1 MEENKRPN
9 IIIIGLSG
17 LGQDEF
23 MEVFYN
29 LIISSPEDIL
39 SYDETPE
46 HKIAKLEGLLK
57 FFEEREQFE
66 KCIKIKEIQELIN
79 SNKNE

>member
-1 MEENKRPN
+1 MEENKRPK
-9 IIIIGLSG
+9 IIIVGLSG
-17 LGQDEF
+17 LDQDDF

-29 LIISSPEDIL
+29 LMISSPEDIL

-46 HKIAKLEGLLK
+46 HKIAKLDGLLR

-66 KCIKIKEIQELIN
+66 KCVKIKEMQKLIN
-79 SNKNE
+79 SNKDE

>member
-1 MEENKRPN
+1 MEENKRPK
-9 IIIIGLSG
+9 IIIIGLGDLS
-17 LGQDEF
+17 QDEF

-29 LIISSPEDIL
+29 LIIASPEDIL
-39 SYDETPE
+39 EYDETPE
-46 HKIAKLEGLLK
+46 HKIAKLDNLLK

-66 KCIKIKEIQELIN
+66 KCAKIKKIQELIN

>member
-1 MEENKRPN
+1 MEENKRPK
-9 IIIIGLSG
+9 IIIVGLSG
-17 LGQDEF
+17 LDQDDF

-29 LIISSPEDIL
+29 LMISSPEDIL

-46 HKIAKLEGLLK
+46 HKIAKLDGLLR

-66 KCIKIKEIQELIN
+66 RCVKIKEMQKLIN
-79 SNKNE
+79 SNKDE

>member
-1 MEENKRPN
+1 MEENKRPR
-9 IIIIGLSG
+9 IIILGLG
-17 LGQDEF
+17 ELGQDEF

-46 HKIAKLEGLLK
+46 HKIAKLNHLLE
-57 FFEEREQFE
+57 FFEEREQYE
-66 KCIKIKEIQELIN
+66 KCAKIKEIQQLIN
-79 SNKNE
+79 LENGK

>member
-1 MEENKRPN
+1 MEENKRPK
-9 IIIIGLSG
+9 IIIIS
-17 LGQDEF
+17 LGDLKQDEF

-29 LIISSPEDIL
+29 LIISSPDDIL
-39 SYDETPE
+39 SYDETPK
-46 HKIAKLEGLLK
+46 HKIAKLNSLLK

-66 KCIKIKEIQELIN
+66 KCAKIKEIQKLIN

>member
-1 MEENKRPN
+1 MEEGKRPK
-9 IIIIGLSG
+9 IIIIGLGDLS
-17 LGQDEF
+17 QDEF

-29 LIISSPEDIL
+29 LIVSSPEDIL

-46 HKIAKLEGLLK
+46 HKIAKLDNLLK

-66 KCIKIKEIQELIN
+66 KCAKIKQIQELIN
-79 SNKNE
+79 SSRNE

>member
-1 MEENKRPN
+1 MEENKRPK
-9 IIIIGLSG
+9 IIIVGLSG
-17 LGQDEF
+17 LDQDDF

-29 LIISSPEDIL
+29 LMISSPEDIL

-46 HKIAKLEGLLK
+46 HKIAKLDGLLR

-66 KCIKIKEIQELIN
+66 RCVKIKEMQKLVN
-79 SNKNE
+79 SNKDE

>member
-1 MEENKRPN
+1 MEENKRPK
-9 IIIIGLSG
+9 IIILGLG
-17 LGQDEF
+17 ELGQDEF

-46 HKIAKLEGLLK
+46 HKIAKLNHLLE
-57 FFEEREQFE
+57 FFEEREQYE
-66 KCIKIKEIQELIN
+66 KCAKIKEIQQLIN
-79 SNKNE
+79 LENGK

>member
-1 MEENKRPN
+1 MEENKLPK
-9 IIIIGLSG
+9 IIILG
-17 LGQDEF
+17 LGELGHDEF

-46 HKIAKLEGLLK
+46 HKIAKLDHLLE
-57 FFEEREQFE
+57 FFEEREQYE
-66 KCIKIKEIQELIN
+66 KCAKIKEIQQLIN
-79 SNKNE
+79 SENGK

>member
-1 MEENKRPN
+1 MEENKLPR
-9 IIIIGLSG
+9 IILLG
-17 LGQDEF
+17 LGGLGHDEF

-46 HKIAKLEGLLK
+46 HKIAKLNHLLE
-57 FFEEREQFE
+57 FFEEREQYE
-66 KCIKIKEIQELIN
+66 KCAKIKEIQQLIN
-79 SNKNE
+79 LENGK